1 MIAVTASEI
10 LDLLPALGKE
20 SQKRVLIKHGAVEPF
35 FGVPIEELKKIQKKV
50 KKNHEVALALYDSGI
65 SDAMYL
71 AALVSEPDKMT
82 KAQLEKWAKGAP
94 WQMISESSVAW
105 TTAESR
111 FAVELGLKWIDSK
124 KESIACTGWCTLSIY
139 VGITPDDSIDLPVFK
154 ALLDQVKVGIVKA
167 PNRVKY
173 CMNGFVI
180 AVGSGVV
187 PLVAHAKATAA
198 AIGAVAVDVGET
210 DCKIPLASA
219 DIAKIEAM
227 GRTGTKRKTAMC

>member
-1 MIAVTASEI
+1 MTAEEI
-10 LDLLPALGKE
+10 LALLPSLGSE
-20 SQKRVLIKHGAVEPF
+20 STKRVLAKHGAREPF
-35 FGVPIEELKKIQKKV
+35 YGVKIEDLKKIQKKV
-50 KKNHEVALALYDSGI
+50 KRNHEVALALYASGI

-71 AALVSEPDKMT
+71 AALVSEPEKMT
-82 KAQLEKWAKGAP
+82 KAQLEGWAKAASWP
-94 WQMISESSVAW
+94 MLSESAVAW
-105 TTAESR
+105 TAAESR

-124 KESIACTGWCTLSIY
+124 KESIACTGWCTLSSY
-139 VGITPDDSIDLPVFK
+139 VGITPDDDIDLPVFK
-154 ALLDQVKVGIVKA
+154 ALLDRVKVGIGKA

-180 AVGSGVV
+180 AVGSGVG

-219 DIAKIEAM
+219 YIAKVEAM
-227 GRTGTKRKTAMC
+227 GRTGAKRKTAMC

>member
-10 LDLLPALGKE
+10 LDLLPILGQE

-71 AALVSEPDKMT
+71 AALVSEPNMMT
-82 KAQLEKWAKGAP
+82 KVLLEKWAKGAP
-94 WQMISESSVAW
+94 WQMISEYSVAW

-124 KESIACTGWCTLSIY
+124 KELIACTGWCTLSSY
-139 VGITPDDSIDLPVFK
+139 VGITPDDSIELPVFK
-154 ALLDQVKVGIVKA
+154 ALLDHVKSK
-167 PNRVKY
+167 
-173 CMNGFVI
+173 
-180 AVGSGVV
+180 
-187 PLVAHAKATAA
+187 
-198 AIGAVAVDVGET
+198 
-210 DCKIPLASA
+210 
-219 DIAKIEAM
+219 
-227 GRTGTKRKTAMC
+227 KRRAL